1 MNILREIPSPTLPCV
16 HYQMDSNN
24 LLGHVEGLR
33 HGQLSEDILERK
45 MKYAREYL
53 AALDVVDAGIS
64 HNRGITLWEL
74 QSVNTFLCNK
84 RFQVQELG

>member
-1 MNILREIPSPTLPCV
+1 M
-16 HYQMDSNN
+16 
-24 LLGHVEGLR
+24 EGLR

-53 AALDVVDAGIS
+53 AALDIVDAGIS
-64 HNRGITLWEL
+64 HNRGITIWEL

-84 RFQVQELG
+84 RFQVIYDSSSF

>member
-1 MNILREIPSPTLPCV
+1 M
-16 HYQMDSNN
+16 
-24 LLGHVEGLR
+24 EGLR

-53 AALDVVDAGIS
+53 AALDIVDAGIS
-64 HNRGITLWEL
+64 HNRGITIWEL

-84 RFQVQELG
+84 RFQVIFGSSSFLDLVRNKITGRETSSSQVC

>member
-1 MNILREIPSPTLPCV
+1 MCIIKW
-16 HYQMDSNN
+16 
-24 LLGHVEGLR
+24 LLITSWGRVEGLR

-74 QSVNTFLCNK
+74 QSVNTFLSIISSSTTTK
-84 RFQVQELG
+84 ILGLTS